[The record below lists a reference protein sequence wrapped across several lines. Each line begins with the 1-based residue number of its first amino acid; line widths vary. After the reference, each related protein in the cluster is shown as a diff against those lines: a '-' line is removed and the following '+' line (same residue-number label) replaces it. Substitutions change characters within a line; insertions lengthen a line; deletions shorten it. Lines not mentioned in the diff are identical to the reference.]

1 MDKEF
6 IISEIQR
13 TATDGKAI
21 GQKRFTSETGIKTHE
36 WQGKYWARWGDAL
49 IEAGFSQNDWNSAHE
64 QDFVIESVLRLAQK
78 LGKFPTKYEI
88 DLARN
93 DDPSLPGHKALSRLG
108 SRSEVREKLLAYC
121 TANPDFADLGE
132 LVRSMRVPASVTP
145 SAANEATESITNGY
159 VYLVDAQEAFKIGST
174 RAPYRRVAELA
185 NQSAKGAELLHLIAT
200 DDPEGIEKYWH
211 RRFDDKR
218 ITGLNKQSGEWF
230 ALSPDDIRAFKR
242 RKTM

>member
-21 GQKRFTSETGIKTHE
+21 GQERFASETGIKRHE
-36 WQGKYWARWGDAL
+36 WQGRYWARWGDAL
-49 IEAGFSQNDWNSAHE
+49 IDAGFSQNDWNSAHE
-64 QDFVIESVLRLAQK
+64 QDFVIESVLRLARK
-78 LGKFPTKYEI
+78 LGKFPTRYEI
-88 DLARN
+88 SLARKT
-93 DDPSLPGHKALSRLG
+93 DPSLPAYEALSRLG
-108 SRSEVREKLLAYC
+108 SRSEVREKLLSYC
-121 TANPDFADLGE
+121 TANPDFADLDE
-132 LVRSMRVPASVTP
+132 LVRSMHVPASAIP
-145 SAANEATESITNGY
+145 SAANEAIESITNGY

-211 RRFDDKR
+211 SRFGDKR

-230 ALSPDDIRAFKR
+230 ALSSDDIRAFKR